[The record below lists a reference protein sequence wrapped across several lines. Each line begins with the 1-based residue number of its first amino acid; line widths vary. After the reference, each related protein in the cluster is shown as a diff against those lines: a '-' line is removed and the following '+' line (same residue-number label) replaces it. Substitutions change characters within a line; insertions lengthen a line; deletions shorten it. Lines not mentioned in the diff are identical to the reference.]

1 MEEPRLEGVPVVSP
15 GGGAPLIEQVTK
27 IKVSL
32 NAKQDPQ
39 WEVSIV
45 AGTTA
50 DELHELHILAVAE
63 HRALQRDLLGI
74 ENN

>member
-1 MEEPRLEGVPVVSP
+1 MEEPRLDGVPQRASND
-15 GGGAPLIEQVTK
+15 APFIEQVSK

-39 WEVSIV
+39 WEISIV

-50 DELHELHILAVAE
+50 DEIADLHALAVAE

-74 ENN
+74 QNN

>member
-1 MEEPRLEGVPVVSP
+1 MEGEPRLENAQR
-15 GGGAPLIEQVTK
+15 GGIDAPFIEQVSK

-32 NAKQDPQ
+32 NSKQDPQ

-45 AGTTA
+45 QGATA
-50 DELHELHILAVAE
+50 DEIAELHALAVAE

-74 ENN
+74 QNN